1 MNTLSIDFGTSYCA
15 ASYLNEAAQVVP
27 VVFGLNKYNGP
38 CYKFPSVIQYALDAN
53 SEEQKVIGEIALT
66 NLIQSN
72 FGDSSIVSKIK
83 TELRETTGYIINGKP
98 KKSVSIVSDIIYKI
112 KQLAESQSH
121 RTFNKVILTHP
132 AQYEST
138 KQDLLAK
145 AAQYCGLKEV
155 ILLEEPKAA
164 AYAFLD
170 SFKLKSGKGAIV
182 FDYGGGTID
191 IAYLWIENNAPVF
204 KFSPVSETKCGGEY
218 IDLLLHNLIMSKANP
233 SARNI
238 SPALLETCSRMKVN
252 FSQSEQEIIV
262 YNGKA
267 FSFDLDMFNKI
278 ISPKVDVALSLLKG
292 VVEECDTH
300 KYSIDYIFFN
310 GGSSRL
316 KIINDS
322 ISQILP
328 DAQILKY
335 EDVGDDLAVSTGALL
350 YHKMSSKFDSESSAE
365 IEIDT
370 HCRKVVTKN
379 DVLDKIRKNFKQAQG

>member
-72 FGDSSIVSKIK
+72 FGDSSIVAKIK

-98 KKSVSIVSDIIYKI
+98 KKSITIVSDIIHKI

-121 RTFNKVILTHP
+121 RTFDTVILTHP

-145 AAQYCGLKEV
+145 AAQLCGLKEV

-164 AYAFLD
+164 SYAFLD
-170 SFKLKSGKGAIV
+170 SFNLESKNGAIV

-191 IAYLWIENNAPVF
+191 IAYLWIENNTPVF

-218 IDLLLHNLIMSKANP
+218 IDLLLHNLIITKANP
-233 SARNI
+233 SARDI
-238 SPALLETCSRMKVN
+238 SPALLESCSRMKVN
-252 FSQSEQEIIV
+252 FSQSEQEIII

-267 FSFDLDMFNKI
+267 YTFNLEIFNKI
-278 ISPKVDVALSLLKG
+278 ISPKVNIALSLLKK
-292 VVEECDTH
+292 VVENCESH
-300 KYSIDYIFFN
+300 NYPVNYILLN

-316 KIINDS
+316 KIVNDS

-328 DAQILKY
+328 NAQILKY
-335 EDVGDDLAVSTGALL
+335 EDRGDDLAVSTGAML
-350 YHKMSSKFDSESSAE
+350 YHKLSSKISLESSPE
-365 IEIDT
+365 NGT
-370 HCRKVVTKN
+370 HPSKVRTKN
-379 DVLDKIRKNFKQAQG
+379 DILDKIRKRFNEIQE

>member
-15 ASYLNEAAQVVP
+15 ASYLNEVAQVVP

-98 KKSVSIVSDIIYKI
+98 KKSITIVSDIIHKI

-121 RTFNKVILTHP
+121 RAFNKVILTHP

-138 KQDLLAK
+138 KQDLLVK
-145 AAQYCGLKEV
+145 AAQSCGLKEV
-155 ILLEEPKAA
+155 TLLEEPKAA
-164 AYAFLD
+164 GYAFLD
-170 SFKLKSGKGAIV
+170 SFKLQSGKGAIV

-191 IAYLWIENNAPVF
+191 IAYLLIENKTPIF
-204 KFSPVSETKCGGEY
+204 KFTPVSETKCGGEY
-218 IDLLLHNLIMSKANP
+218 IDLLLHNLIISKTNP
-233 SARNI
+233 SAREI

-267 FSFDLDMFNKI
+267 YTFTLDMFNKI
-278 ISPKVDVALSLLKG
+278 ISPKVDIAISLLKR
-292 VVEECDTH
+292 VVEECDIH
-300 KYSIDYIFFN
+300 SYPIDYILLN

-316 KIINDS
+316 KIVNES

-328 DAQILKY
+328 NAQILKY
-335 EDVGDDLAVSTGALL
+335 ENIGDDLAVSTGALL
-350 YHKMSSKFDSESSAE
+350 YHKMSSKLVSESSAE
-365 IEIDT
+365 IEGDT
-370 HCRKVVTKN
+370 HYRKVIIKH
-379 DVLDKIRKNFKQAQG
+379 DVLDKIRKNFKKSQG